1 MPGEPMCLDCMVA
14 SNQRANGSET
24 LKQLANSHGPIAGVL
39 LWGVALVAVAGCQ
52 PSKPSASDHV
62 TLAVAPDKPDD
73 GDTSSDGA
81 TQSDPRQVIDQPQQ
95 RLDPNDPRARPRI
108 GAAENSPELAA
119 RPRLP
124 QRPIR
129 PGMVNDITFDDLEL
143 KMPLDSMFDR
153 EMLTDR
159 VEQLDNQQVRIRGF
173 IFAGGVFR
181 QTGITSFPLVMNT
194 QCKFGPGGYAYCVIL
209 VDLAEGVATNF
220 TTRPVTVEGTLSVRP
235 YNSGGF
241 TWSVYHIQGT
251 KVM

>member
-1 MPGEPMCLDCMVA
+1 
-14 SNQRANGSET
+14 
-24 LKQLANSHGPIAGVL
+24 LKRSVIAYGPIFGIPL
-39 LWGVALVAVAGCQ
+39 LGAALLAAAGCQ
-52 PSKPSASDHV
+52 PSNPSDSDQV
-62 TLAVAPDKPDD
+62 TLAVEADMPEE
-73 GDTSSDGA
+73 GDSSSDDA
-81 TQSDPRQVIDQPQQ
+81 TQSGQPQPTGQ
-95 RLDPNDPRARPRI
+95 PQESLDPNDPRARPRL
-108 GAAENSPELAA
+108 GVAENSPEMPA

-143 KMPLDSMFDR
+143 KMPLDTMFDR

-159 VEQLDNQQVRIRGF
+159 VEQLDNQKVRIRGF
-173 IFAGGVFR
+173 IFAGGVFQ

-209 VDLAEGVATNF
+209 VDLQDGVSTNF

>member
-1 MPGEPMCLDCMVA
+1 MQLDCMVA
-14 SNQRANGSET
+14 SNQWANGSEI
-24 LKQLANSHGPIAGVL
+24 LKRLVDTHGPIAGVL
-39 LWGVALVAVAGCQ
+39 LLGAALLTAAGCQ
-52 PSKPSASDHV
+52 PSKPPASDHV
-62 TLAVAPDKPDD
+62 TLAAEPDIPEE
-73 GDTSSDGA
+73 GNTSSDGA
-81 TQSDPRQVIDQPQQ
+81 IQPDQRQATDEPQQ

-108 GAAENSPELAA
+108 GAAENSPEMPA

-209 VDLAEGVATNF
+209 VDLEEGESTNF